1 MEYGKQDS
9 TPSGIKDLR
18 QRLKRLWIFFAIFQA
33 LSLAFILISIE
44 SAVYRNK
51 TSLALSLTEAL
62 SNPLLVKDY
71 RRVAEVLSTSSKN
84 EFIKIDVKDYSSS
97 KNIDIAHE
105 LKALFIKNIVV
116 PIYFD
121 SAGNTKIGEA
131 VFSYKLFSLVFE
143 TFLSW
148 LFLLIISSFWIY
160 QFRKNTIK
168 SYEKEIELD
177 LARRL
182 SDLSRKVAHD
192 IRSPLSALNMMVG
205 HYKSIP
211 EEQKEIIQQVVS
223 RINGIADDLLN
234 DTKKQPTANPS
245 ITSSTPE
252 IKTYKIIPAIKNL
265 VNEKNLEFQSIPG
278 VEVILRLNSCP
289 EDIEVAIPD
298 KSLQRLLSNLINN
311 SIDAMTDNGMI
322 FIEVQNRAPTLVISV
337 IDFGKGIPPDVL
349 EKLNNKEFLSHGKE
363 HSNKSGSGIGL
374 ESAYNDLQKVGGS
387 LKIESKLEVGTR
399 VTIEIPIV
407 TSQSY

>member
-9 TPSGIKDLR
+9 APSGIKDLR

-33 LSLAFILISIE
+33 LSLTFILISIE

-51 TSLALSLTEAL
+51 SSLAHSLTEAL

-71 RRVAEVLSTSSKN
+71 RRVTEVLSTSSKN
-84 EFIKIDVKDYSSS
+84 EFIQIEVKDYSSN
-97 KNIDIAHE
+97 KTIDITHQS
-105 LKALFIKNIVV
+105 KAIFAKSIAV

-131 VFSYKLFSLVFE
+131 IFLYRLFSLVLE

-160 QFRKNTIK
+160 QFRKSTIK
-168 SYEKEIELD
+168 SYEKEIELA
-177 LARRL
+177 LARRF

-211 EEQKEIIQQVVS
+211 EEQKEIIQQVIL

-234 DTKKQPTANPS
+234 DTKKQSVPTQQ
-245 ITSSTPE
+245 ITNSTQE
-252 IKTYKIIPAIKNL
+252 LKKYKIIPAIKNL
-265 VNEKNLEFQSIPG
+265 VNEKNLEVKNIPG
-278 VEVILRLNSCP
+278 VEVVLRLNNCL

-298 KSLQRLLSNLINN
+298 KSIQRILSNLINN

-322 FIEVQNRAPTLVISV
+322 FIEVQNRAPTLIVSV
-337 IDFGKGIPPDVL
+337 IDFGKGIPADIL
-349 EKLNNKEFLSHGKE
+349 ERLNQKEFLSHGKE
-363 HSNKSGSGIGL
+363 KSNRSGSGIGL
-374 ESAYNDLQKVGGS
+374 ESAYRDLQEVGGS
-387 LKIESKLEVGTR
+387 LKIESKLEIGTR
-399 VTIEIPIV
+399 VTIELPLV
-407 TSQSY
+407 NTTH